1 VLSISADGLRII
13 LRILVVACSFLGLE
27 EDRFFF
33 YGFPEFLLA
42 NGGWDTA
49 ACIASGRVR
58 KRFKSGV
65 FSFM

>member
-13 LRILVVACSFLGLE
+13 LLILVAACSVLGLE

-33 YGFPEFLLA
+33 YGFPEFLPA

-49 ACIASGRVR
+49 ASIANALVR
-58 KRFKSGV
+58 KHFKSGV
-65 FSFM
+65 LSFM